1 MDRLGY
7 LTKVKNDLVI
17 KKNQINDEKPS
28 AFKKF
33 LYVFGIVI
41 TLVSSCVTFLNSTP
55 SLIFCLTYLY
65 IVGVP
70 YFYIRNKEYKIGVID
85 SKIRDIQFEI
95 SNLDDTMVLE
105 NKENLD
111 LNKIKSDVK
120 KYSNVFLNDS
130 YDECCFDDKVIEDDG
145 PKLRIKM

>member
-7 LTKVKNDLVI
+7 LTKVKNDLVK
-17 KKNQINDEKPS
+17 KKNQINDEKPN

-41 TLVSSCVTFLNSTP
+41 TLVSSCVTFWNSTP

-85 SKIRDIQFEI
+85 GKIRDIQFEI
-95 SNLDDTMVLE
+95 SNLDDTIVLE

-111 LNKIKSDVK
+111 LNKIKRDVK

-130 YDECCFDDKVIEDDG
+130 YDECCFDDKAIEDG
-145 PKLRIKM
+145 LKLRIKM

>member
-7 LTKVKNDLVI
+7 LTKVKNDLVK
-17 KKNQINDEKPS
+17 KKNQINDEKPN

-41 TLVSSCVTFLNSTP
+41 TLVSSCVTFWNSTP

-85 SKIRDIQFEI
+85 GKIRDIQFEI
-95 SNLDDTMVLE
+95 SNLDYTMVLE
-105 NKENLD
+105 NKENLY
-111 LNKIKSDVK
+111 LNKIKRDVK
-120 KYSNVFLNDS
+120 KYSNVF
-130 YDECCFDDKVIEDDG
+130 
-145 PKLRIKM
+145 

>member
-1 MDRLGY
+1 MDKLGY
-7 LTKVKNDLVI
+7 LTKVKNDLVRR
-17 KKNQINDEKPS
+17 KNQINDEKPS
-28 AFKKF
+28 AFKKI

-41 TLVSSCVTFLNSTP
+41 TLVSSCVTFWNSTP

-85 SKIRDIQFEI
+85 GKIRDIQFEI

-111 LNKIKSDVK
+111 LNKIKNDVK
-120 KYSNVFLNDS
+120 KYSNNFLNDS